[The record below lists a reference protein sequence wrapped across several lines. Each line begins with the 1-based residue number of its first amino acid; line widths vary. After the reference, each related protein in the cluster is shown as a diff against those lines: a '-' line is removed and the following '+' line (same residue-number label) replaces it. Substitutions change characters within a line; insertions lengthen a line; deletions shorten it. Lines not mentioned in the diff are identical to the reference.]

1 MATESGTQDPGVM
14 VERQLR
20 GETSAK
26 QSAQV
31 SKWPAVEAMLRKE
44 PWSFEF
50 FQLVRLLERLSNGRI
65 PVGEFGDP
73 SREVVRFRS
82 NPALQFPPSQ
92 IASLEWDDANQPR
105 MSVNF
110 FGVMGHSGVLPLAFS
125 EYINERLRAR
135 DTTLQSFLDIFNHR
149 ALSFFYQAWEKYR
162 FPVRYERDRKDRV
175 THYLRDFI
183 GIGTEGLQDRQKV
196 RDESLI
202 FYTGLLSLQPRS
214 ADALKGVL
222 EDFFEVRVE
231 VEQFVGAWYS
241 LSKPDQC
248 EIGNEQPFS
257 SQLGLGAVAG
267 DEMWNV
273 QSRARLVIGPM
284 PLKRYIDFLPGGPAN
299 KPLRSILLFFS
310 NREISY
316 EAQLVLERKEVPRI
330 QLGAPNGE
338 PVMLSWTTWINNAPF
353 SRDPADAVIEI
364 V

>member
-1 MATESGTQDPGVM
+1 MATESGPQDSDVITDWEPGAN
-14 VERQLR
+14 QPTL
-20 GETSAK
+20 TP
-26 QSAQV
+26 
-31 SKWPAVEAMLRKE
+31 KWPLVEAIVRKE

-50 FQLVRLLERLSNGRI
+50 FQLVRILERLSGGRT

-73 SREVVRFRS
+73 RQEVVRFRS

-92 IASLEWDDANQPR
+92 ISSLEWDGADQPR

-110 FGVMGHSGVLPLAFS
+110 LGLMGHSGVLPLTFS

-149 ALSFFYQAWEKYR
+149 VISFFYQAWEKYR
-162 FPVRYERDRKDRV
+162 FPVRYERDQKDRV
-175 THYLRDFI
+175 TLYLQDFI
-183 GIGTEGLQDRQKV
+183 GIGTEGLQNRQRV
-196 RDESLI
+196 RDEALI

-214 ADALKGVL
+214 AAALKGVL
-222 EDFFEVRVE
+222 EDFFGVTIEI
-231 VEQFVGAWYS
+231 EQFIGAWYS
-241 LSKPDQC
+241 LPPPDQC

-284 PLKRYIDFLPGGPAN
+284 PLKRYVDFLPGGSAN
-299 KPLRSILLFFS
+299 APLRSILLFFS

-316 EAQLVLERKEVPRI
+316 EAQLLLKRNEVPRI
-330 QLGAPNGE
+330 QLGALDGE
-338 PVMLSWTTWINNAPF
+338 RPMLSWTTWINNAPF
-353 SRDPADAVIEI
+353 ARDPGETVLEVA
-364 V
+364 